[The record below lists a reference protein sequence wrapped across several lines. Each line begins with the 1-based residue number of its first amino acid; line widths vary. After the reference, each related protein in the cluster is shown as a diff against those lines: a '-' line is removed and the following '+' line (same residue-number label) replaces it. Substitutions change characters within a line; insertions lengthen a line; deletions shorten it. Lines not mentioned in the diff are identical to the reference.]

1 MTLIVWLAQRTG
13 HQRTDVKTIQA
24 SLPVGDQSSAGVGRP
39 WEHLRVLKW
48 KGSSEGQV
56 GGLLKKGLFLL
67 QSLECSGSSRGPHV
81 PRCFGVGGRIYC
93 WCGQGAAWS
102 RLDCLDQ
109 KGPSLSCSAAGRGQG
124 RGMKSKKKSVGLAEL
139 SYKMYI

>member
-24 SLPVGDQSSAGVGRP
+24 SLPVGGQSSAGVGRP

-67 QSLECSGSSRGPHV
+67 QSLEFLEV
-81 PRCFGVGGRIYC
+81 PGDLMCPDVLVWEGGFTVGVVR
-93 WCGQGAAWS
+93 
-102 RLDCLDQ
+102 
-109 KGPSLSCSAAGRGQG
+109 
-124 RGMKSKKKSVGLAEL
+124 EL
-139 SYKMYI
+139 PGVALTV